1 MNNQMNNQSES
12 DKMFNQFYKTKIDR
26 PYANIDLTRIPSW
39 DMVIRIMEQ
48 QAMAA
53 RLQHPVPKY
62 SHGNQQQ
69 NCQSAEQQMESQSSQ
84 NQQPDLIPIHIS
96 CDYQEYH
103 TFNGNHGNSNGE
115 DSDVSSYCSSRNS
128 SSAATSTNSSEE
140 SDGSD
145 IEIDVEDCSDD
156 NSDEDYYMIG
166 SSMDNIPLTVLQLES
181 KIREREC

>member
-1 MNNQMNNQSES
+1 MNNQMVNQSES
-12 DKMFNQFYKTKIDR
+12 ENMFNQFYKTKIDR

-62 SHGNQQQ
+62 SHNTQH
-69 NCQSAEQQMESQSSQ
+69 CQTSDQMEAQSSQ
-84 NQQPDLIPIHIS
+84 NQQADLIPIHIS

-115 DSDVSSYCSSRNS
+115 DSDVSSYCSSRINT
-128 SSAATSTNSSEE
+128 SSAATSSNSSEE

-156 NSDEDYYMIG
+156 NSDEDYYMMG
-166 SSMDNIPLTVLQLES
+166 SSMDNIPITVLQLES
-181 KIREREC
+181 KLRERDC

>member
-1 MNNQMNNQSES
+1 MNNQMTNQSES

-26 PYANIDLTRIPSW
+26 PYANIDLTCMPSW
-39 DMVIRIMEQ
+39 DMVLRIMEQ

-62 SHGNQQQ
+62 SHNMQQQ
-69 NCQSAEQQMESQSSQ
+69 NCSSSEQMESQSSQ

-96 CDYQEYH
+96 CDYHQEYH

-115 DSDVSSYCSSRNS
+115 DSDVSSYCSSRHS
-128 SSAATSTNSSEE
+128 SSAATSSNSSEE

-145 IEIDVEDCSDD
+145 IEIDVEDCS
-156 NSDEDYYMIG
+156 SDEDYYMMG